1 MSRMGKRSRWL
12 VMLLLLVSVLAF
24 VGCSQK
30 EENREEP
37 PEEVLHPQGN
47 SAGGSTQGSTNS
59 TSESS
64 EQGSTKQEGDIL
76 DGAVVVKIGLEDDT
90 QYLVDMYDNKQVQT
104 ILGYLSDSEIRFPT
118 YTYEESEGYV
128 AQDIRGN
135 YSRDDEVTVSDI
147 QAGELYLFSDGQ
159 LRLYFKDVKGADI
172 KATPVGRFKDCDDIT
187 KKVED
192 AYQENRDD
200 SWGVEVYFLLTKKV

>member
-1 MSRMGKRSRWL
+1 MSRMSKKSRWL
-12 VMLLLLVSVLAF
+12 GMLLLLLAALAF
-24 VGCSQK
+24 AGCSQK

-37 PEEVLHPQGN
+37 PEEVLHPQDN
-47 SAGGSTQGSTNS
+47 SAGDSTEGSPES

-64 EQGSTKQEGDIL
+64 EQGSSEQEGGTD
-76 DGAVVVKIGLEDDT
+76 VVAVKIGLEDDT

-104 ILGYLSDSEIRFPT
+104 MLGYLSDSEIQFPT
-118 YTYEESEGYV
+118 YTYEGGEGYV

-147 QAGELYLFSDGQ
+147 HAGELYLFSDGQ
-159 LRLYFKDVKGADI
+159 LRLYFKDVKGAEI
-172 KATPVGRFKDCDDIT
+172 TATPVGSFTDCDDIT

-192 AYQENRDD
+192 AYKENRDD

>member
-1 MSRMGKRSRWL
+1 
-12 VMLLLLVSVLAF
+12 
-24 VGCSQK
+24 
-30 EENREEP
+30 
-37 PEEVLHPQGN
+37 N
-47 SAGGSTQGSTNS
+47 SAGDSTQGSTNS

-172 KATPVGRFKDCDDIT
+172 KATPVGRFADCDDIT